1 MMRTLAETR
10 SRWQATFQHGSAI
23 ADLQRAVKFHNG
35 PGDTTTQNQSQSPC
49 TAGLRSLCWKAF
61 LLWRDIPASSAGTPP
76 TTQWL
81 THTRAARTSYTAL
94 STQHLQFLRVHDPQQ
109 RAALLSA
116 HFDPLADDPDS
127 PWASVRRDEAV
138 RAEIAQDVR
147 RLPETPAWYHEP
159 AVQAMMVDMLFL
171 YCCKVNPGLGGYRQG
186 MHEVLAPVL
195 WVVAQDAVNRGAV
208 VEAAAVEAAAGRG
221 DAGEAEELLVMAEVL
236 DAEFVEHDA
245 FALFVKV
252 MESASAFYEVDNGSV
267 SETGE
272 GQQQQQQSNSIVERS
287 KYIHEVAL
295 MKIDEELAVHLKTIE
310 VLPQIFLIRWIR
322 LLFGREF
329 EFEQLLTLWDTLFAF
344 DPSLELVN
352 LICVAMLLRI
362 RWTLLEA
369 DYSVALQ
376 SMLKYP
382 APPPPHGP
390 YTFVDD
396 ALYLKD
402 HFDAAGGVT
411 LIFKYTGKSPANRPV
426 SAPAAAPTPPRTS
439 TPSFQ
444 KLNSLRQR
452 TMSARAPLSTS
463 ARILQQPGG
472 VEALLQGAAKNV
484 MERGE
489 KLGINRAVRDAV
501 GEFRRNVQ
509 QGFQESRSPGSRSP
523 GKNRRSMFG
532 EVSPPFADEPPL
544 TIALMERRNT
554 RLAAMLDESITE
566 LKRLAT
572 SGFEAKEDG
581 DEKSSSKNHRETVE
595 IAAAKIQFVKA
606 CLEDSSLTL
615 PPEEEPELPA
625 ISALAISA
633 SSPTESNSAPTV
645 ALDTTPVVM
654 TSSAVEETRT
664 ALSSPRSSSSR
675 VSVSSLARE
684 PPIASST
691 PLFPQHD
698 AMDTDSHEINDDEEE
713 GGQDTLP
720 PLQSELT
727 HSPPHSI
734 PADILL
740 PDVLPDVL
748 PDSPAHPPRPIQPTT
763 SSSSSPPLFPSSTLN
778 TPTPTTTATATT
790 STTTNTTIPTPR
802 PTGPIPTRSTL
813 AQSSFAWML
822 EPDTTFSSSSASSSA
837 FSSSI
842 LPPPNS
848 SGGGGAATTV
858 GYKQERKRTNPSRER
873 NAFLFGEVT
882 GMGDDGLL
890 GGVGEAGR
898 RRNGSGNG
906 NGVSADQIF
915 GLQPIRR
922 G

>member
-1 MMRTLAETR
+1 MRTLTETR

-35 PGDTTTQNQSQSPC
+35 PGDTTTRNRSQSPC

-61 LLWRDIPASSAGTPP
+61 LLWRDIPPSD

-195 WVVAQDAVNRGAV
+195 WVVAQDAVERGAV

-221 DAGEAEELLVMAEVL
+221 DAGEAEELLVMGEVL
-236 DAEFVEHDA
+236 DSEFVEHDA

-252 MESASAFYEVDNGSV
+252 MESASAFYEVDNGSI

-272 GQQQQQQSNSIVERS
+272 GQQQQQQQSNSIVERS

-509 QGFQESRSPGSRSP
+509 QGFQEPRSQGSRSP
-523 GKNRRSMFG
+523 GKSRRSMFG
-532 EVSPPFADEPPL
+532 EISPPFADEPPL

-554 RLAAMLDESITE
+554 RLAAMLDESVTE

-572 SGFEAKEDG
+572 SGFVDEGG
-581 DEKSSSKNHRETVE
+581 DEKGNSKNHRETVE
-595 IAAAKIQFVKA
+595 IAAAKVQFVKA
-606 CLEDSSLTL
+606 CLEDSSLAL

-675 VSVSSLARE
+675 ISVTSLPKE
-684 PPIASST
+684 PPIGSSST
-691 PLFPQHD
+691 PLFPQSD
-698 AMDTDSHEINDDEEE
+698 AMDTDSHEVNDDEEE
-713 GGQDTLP
+713 GGQDTLS

-734 PADILL
+734 PRDILL

-748 PDSPAHPPRPIQPTT
+748 PDSSAHPPIPIQPTT
-763 SSSSSPPLFPSSTLN
+763 SSTSSPPLFPSSTLN
-778 TPTPTTTATATT
+778 TPIPTTTATTTATT
-790 STTTNTTIPTPR
+790 TTTTTAPTR

-842 LPPPNS
+842 LTPPESNV
-848 SGGGGAATTV
+848 GGYSTTDV
-858 GYKQERKRTNPSRER
+858 MGQKKKRTNPSRER

-890 GGVGEAGR
+890 GGVGVGEAGR
-898 RRNGSGNG
+898 RRNGSG